1 MQTIV
6 LQHGHSD
13 NFLYDDFLTKSLPDS
28 GHRVCKHY
36 SDYGLYP
43 TIRTLPAGVEL
54 PGADVYNKRKQQCVS
69 TDIAIV
75 FSRM

>member
-13 NFLYDDFLTKSLPDS
+13 TFLYDDFLTKGLPDS
-28 GHRVCKHY
+28 RHSVCKHY

-43 TIRTLPAGVEL
+43 TIRTLPADVA
-54 PGADVYNKRKQQCVS
+54 PNGADVYSKRKQQS
-69 TDIAIV
+69 DSADIA
-75 FSRM
+75 FSIM